1 MQDTAAVV
9 FCPEC
14 LILSGLVM
22 MDDSIRRLQNFL
34 CGTVILLQL
43 NYGCIGKI
51 LFKIQN
57 IADIRAAPAI
67 DGLVV
72 VAHHAQVAAFTGN
85 QAHQLILGVV
95 GILIFIH
102 MHILKAALIVFQH
115 RRMLHKQLQGFDQQI
130 VKIQRVGGAQA
141 LLITGHHIVRFL

>member
-1 MQDTAAVV
+1 MGDDLVGRVQNIGRAA
-9 FCPEC
+9 
-14 LILSGLVM
+14 
-22 MDDSIRRLQNFL
+22 
-34 CGTVILLQL
+34 VILLQL
-43 NYGCIGKI
+43 DHRRVGKV

-57 IADIRAAPAI
+57 VADIRAAPAI

-72 VAHHAQVAAFTGN
+72 IAHHAQVAAFAGN
-85 QAHQLILGVV
+85 QAYQLILGVV

>member
-1 MQDTAAVV
+1 MGDDLVGRVQNIGRAA
-9 FCPEC
+9 
-14 LILSGLVM
+14 
-22 MDDSIRRLQNFL
+22 
-34 CGTVILLQL
+34 VILLQL
-43 NYGCIGKI
+43 DHRCVGKV
-51 LFKIQN
+51 LFKIQD

-67 DGLVV
+67 DGLIV

-130 VKIQRVGGAQA
+130 VKIQRVGGA
-141 LLITGHHIVRFL
+141 